1 MLPDRPAS
9 SPLLMPL
16 HRFRVRERH
25 RATSLT
31 LELLPASLAC
41 KWPRAG
47 KQGSGLK
54 ERVPGSLGA
63 DARRIAGEGQA
74 GRLRR
79 SRAAIV
85 HAPPCDARRCRS
97 ASLRAGPPSV
107 FAAAATCWGRG
118 TPRRI
123 DAREGPVVT
132 FFPAL
137 FSNRR
142 ADSCAATSAH
152 ASRSRWSMNSCAQW
166 FLRVG
171 DEPGAR
177 GVRGGAPS
185 RGPAGSVRCPR
196 WGGSLLGA
204 QSFGKTHLVR
214 AMEDNTREDRRRPAT
229 ADRGTAGR

>member
-1 MLPDRPAS
+1 MLRGRHEYSRRITPSFPLPSGAPALRETPVLPDRPAS

-16 HRFRVRERH
+16 PRFRLRERH

-142 ADSCAATSAH
+142 ADSCAATPAH
-152 ASRSRWSMNSCAQW
+152 SGSFALATSRALAGSGEGPRAGGRQ
-166 FLRVG
+166 
-171 DEPGAR
+171 GAYAAP
-177 GVRGGAPS
+177 GGAGVFWA
-185 RGPAGSVRCPR
+185 RN
-196 WGGSLLGA
+196 
-204 QSFGKTHLVR
+204 HLVR
-214 AMEDNTREDRRRPAT
+214 LIW
-229 ADRGTAGR
+229 